1 MVIRPT
7 RASVRTGLI
16 GACIFLLYYLYSLYG
31 WTFSGRDGAQVALAF
46 ISFPSSAVLIKIFD
60 PLLELLGPYG
70 SAARR
75 VGEWVYLGVSGTTQY
90 FLIGM
95 LIGAMST
102 SKSAQKE

>member
-1 MVIRPT
+1 MVTRPT
-7 RASVRTGLI
+7 KVSLRIGLT
-16 GACIFLLYYLYSLYG
+16 GACVFLLYYLYSLYG
-31 WTFSGRDGAQVALAF
+31 WAFDDRQNAQVTLAF

-95 LIGAMST
+95 LIGALST
-102 SKSAQKE
+102 SKSGQGK